1 MNKTLAILSSLALS
15 CAPDNTVDYKSASG
29 LDESDK
35 VAISALVE
43 EFKLDCMLQQDP
55 KSAIAEATSDFARA
69 NLKERKE
76 QMPKN
81 ALQQTRDKVGSILDE
96 AGCQSTGAM
105 WCNFNNK
112 EYPSVTQIWVKK
124 NTQGGLDCEA

>member
-1 MNKTLAILSSLALS
+1 
-15 CAPDNTVDYKSASG
+15 
-29 LDESDK
+29 
-35 VAISALVE
+35 
-43 EFKLDCMLQQDP
+43 
-55 KSAIAEATSDFARA
+55 
-69 NLKERKE
+69 
-76 QMPKN
+76 MPKN

-124 NTQGGLDCEA
+124 ILRADWIVRHKKAPEI